1 MGCRKSNNLIQFYK
15 NKRLDNIVRPFVFKP
30 NTLSKKAIMK
40 KIFLLL
46 FISSSILQAQHVLT
60 ERLQEELN
68 SINRLDQKVS
78 IRIQMLDKVDAF
90 EMHKEFVRLET
101 PIQERARQTVLS
113 LQQKSKETQFELLEV
128 IRIANPEVFN
138 KLRNYWVINN
148 IYAEAPINL
157 IYELGKRDDIAF
169 IDLNADISS
178 PLEIMESEPMN
189 FEAADAMEP
198 GLIAI
203 NAPALWHLGYTGK
216 GLLVYDYDT
225 GVCAEHPAIKERF
238 LANRF
243 PMDQSWYGYFRDFP
257 NEINSDH
264 GTHTLGTILGE
275 GLPSGDTI
283 GVAPGAY
290 WIACDLV
297 TTTVAALPP
306 LENIV
311 AAYEWALDSDEN
323 PETTFDIPAVINNSW
338 RWRDE
343 ADTVHCNDYIVD
355 LMNALEAAGIAS
367 VFSGGN
373 SGPSNTSVNAP
384 QRINTTIVNTFS
396 VGSINANDDEFA
408 ISTFST
414 RGPLQC
420 PATDSSL
427 IIHPEVVAPG
437 QSVRSSTGMNSY
449 DTKSGTS
456 MAAPHVSGAVLL
468 LKEAFPNLSGADLLT
483 ALYFTA
489 IDMGDLGED
498 NTFGMGLID
507 CLAAFEYLSLT
518 NTPTNPFETLYDVEV
533 LEILEPQSELFCS
546 ATVNPSFVII
556 NNGDSTLH
564 TIQVLVNL
572 NGEELTSYTWE
583 GTLIS
588 GGTITETIEGFTID
602 EDVTQ
607 KHELQVQVSLSNIY
621 EKDVFNNSLIQRFSY
636 HGFTNAPFIETF
648 ESNTLETNN
657 WKIENIDADRTW
669 EIEEAEGIEGS
680 TLSAKMRMYN
690 YSSIGQRDA
699 LVSPNI
705 NLEEGADY
713 NLYFSYAHQN
723 RNIGS
728 YDDSLIV
735 QISTDCGV
743 NFQRVFA
750 KGGDQLETTDTLD
763 LNFEPSYPTHWRNE
777 TIDISQYVP
786 NANTLIVKFTSVNGK
801 QNNLYLDN
809 VFVST
814 PDEFSITNNLEN
826 QFSLFPNPASKTI
839 TLLLNTSNNETKTFD
854 LIDLSGRVLES
865 KTVLNEQTINWDL
878 SFLEAG
884 YYIINMKSSDGNSSH
899 SFIKK

>member
-1 MGCRKSNNLIQFYK
+1 
-15 NKRLDNIVRPFVFKP
+15 
-30 NTLSKKAIMK
+30 MK
-40 KIFLLL
+40 KIFSLLL
-46 FISSSILQAQHVLT
+46 ITSTVLQAQHVLT

-68 SINRLDQKVS
+68 SVERLDQKIS

-101 PIQERARQTVLS
+101 PIQERAIQIVSS
-113 LQQKSKETQFELLEV
+113 LQEKSSETQSEILNA
-128 IRIANPEVFN
+128 IKSTNPEVFES
-138 KLRNYWVINN
+138 LRNYWIVNN

-178 PLEIMESEPMN
+178 PLEIVESEPAN
-189 FEAADAMEP
+189 FESTEAMEP
-198 GLIAI
+198 GLVAI
-203 NAPALWHLGYTGK
+203 NAPALWALGYTGK

-225 GVCAEHPAIKERF
+225 GVCAEHPAIKKRF

-275 GLPSGDTI
+275 GLASGDTI
-283 GVAPGAY
+283 GVAPAAY

-297 TTTVAALPP
+297 TTTVEALPP

-323 PETTFDIPAVINNSW
+323 SETTFDIPVVINNSW

-373 SGPSNTSVNAP
+373 SGPNNTSVNAP

-396 VGSINANDDEFA
+396 VGSINANSDEFA

-449 DTKSGTS
+449 ESKSGTS

-489 IDMGDLGED
+489 SDMGTAGED

-518 NTPTNPFETLYDVEV
+518 NTPTNPFETIYDVEV
-533 LEILEPQSELFCS
+533 LDILEPQSETFCS
-546 ATVNPSFVII
+546 STVNPSFVIV

-564 TIQVLVNL
+564 TIHVLVNL
-572 NGEELTSYTWE
+572 NGEELTAYTWE
-583 GTLIS
+583 GTLLS
-588 GGTITETIEGFTID
+588 GESITETINGFTIE
-602 EDVTQ
+602 EDVSL
-607 KHELQVQVSLSNIY
+607 KHELQVQVSLDNLY
-621 EKDVFNNSLIQRFSY
+621 EKDVFNNSLLQRFSY
-636 HGFTNAPFIETF
+636 HGFTNAPFIESF
-648 ESNTLETNN
+648 ESNSLETNN
-657 WKIENIDADRTW
+657 WKIENIDADKTW
-669 EIEEAEGIEGS
+669 EIEGAEGIEGS
-680 TLSAKMRMYN
+680 TLSAKMPMYN
-690 YSSIGQRDA
+690 YSSVGQRDA
-699 LVSPNI
+699 LISPNI
-705 NLEEGADY
+705 NLEQGQDY
-713 NLYFSYAHQN
+713 NIYFSYAHQN
-723 RNIGS
+723 RNVGA

-735 QISTDCGV
+735 EISTDCGV
-743 NFQRVFA
+743 NFHRVFA
-750 KGGDQLETTDTLD
+750 KGGDNLETTDTLD
-763 LNFEPSYPTHWRNE
+763 LNFEPLYATHWRNE
-777 TIDISQYVP
+777 TIVLAEYVP
-786 NANTLIVKFTSVNGK
+786 EASSIILKFTSVNGK

-814 PDEFSITNNLEN
+814 EEEFSVTEEFEN
-826 QFSLFPNPASKTI
+826 SFSLFPNPASSIIQLVYTGNKNKLSTVY
-839 TLLLNTSNNETKTFD
+839 LL
-854 LIDLSGRVLES
+854 DLSGRVLET
-865 KTVLNEQTINWDL
+865 KTMHTNKLNWDI
-878 SFLEAG
+878 SSYETG
-884 YYIINMKSSDGNSSH
+884 YYIFKVKSNEGTLSKY
-899 SFIKK
+899 FIKR

>member
-1 MGCRKSNNLIQFYK
+1 MDILNTIKSTHPSVY
-15 NKRLDNIVRPFVFKP
+15 
-30 NTLSKKAIMK
+30 
-40 KIFLLL
+40 
-46 FISSSILQAQHVLT
+46 
-60 ERLQEELN
+60 
-68 SINRLDQKVS
+68 
-78 IRIQMLDKVDAF
+78 
-90 EMHKEFVRLET
+90 
-101 PIQERARQTVLS
+101 
-113 LQQKSKETQFELLEV
+113 
-128 IRIANPEVFN
+128 AN
-138 KLRNYWVINN
+138 LRNYWIINN
-148 IYAEAPINL
+148 IYAEAPADL
-157 IYELGKRDDIAF
+157 IYKLGKRDDIAF
-169 IDLNADISS
+169 IDLNADICS
-178 PLEIMESEPMN
+178 PLEIVESEPAN
-189 FEAADAMEP
+189 FESTEAMEP
-198 GLIAI
+198 GLAAI
-203 NAPALWHLGYTGK
+203 NAPALWEMGYTGK

-225 GVCAEHPAIKERF
+225 GVCAEHPAIKKRF

-283 GVAPGAY
+283 GVAPAAY

-297 TTTVAALPP
+297 TTTVEALPP

-396 VGSINANDDEFA
+396 VGSINANIDEFA

-449 DTKSGTS
+449 ESKSGTS

-468 LKEAFPNLSGADLLT
+468 LKEAFPNLSGAELLT

-489 IDMGDLGED
+489 IDMGTPGED

-507 CLAAFEYLSLT
+507 CLAAFEYLSIT
-518 NTPTNPFETLYDVEV
+518 YIPTNPFETIYDVEV
-533 LEILEPQSELFCS
+533 LDILEPQSETFC
-546 ATVNPSFVII
+546 ADTVNPSFVII
-556 NNGDSTLH
+556 NNGDSTLY
-564 TIQVLVNL
+564 TMNILVNH

-583 GTLIS
+583 GTLLS
-588 GGTITETIEGFTID
+588 GESITETIEGFTID

-607 KHELQVQVSLSNIY
+607 KHELQVQVSLNNVY
-621 EKDVFNNSLIQRFSY
+621 EKDVFNNSLLQRFSY

-648 ESNTLETNN
+648 ESNSLETNN
-657 WKIENIDADRTW
+657 WKIENVDADRTW
-669 EIEEAEGIEGS
+669 EIEEAEGIDGS
-680 TLSAKMRMYN
+680 TLSAKMPMYN

-705 NLEEGADY
+705 NLEEGTDY

-723 RNIGS
+723 RNVGS
-728 YDDSLIV
+728 HEDSLIV
-735 QISTDCGV
+735 EISTDCGV
-743 NFQRVFA
+743 NFHRVFT
-750 KGGDQLETTDTLD
+750 KGGDNLETTDTLD
-763 LNFEPSYPTHWRNE
+763 LNFEPLYASHWRNE
-777 TIDISQYVP
+777 TIVLSEYVP
-786 NANTLIVKFTSVNGK
+786 NANVVIIKFSSVNGK

-809 VFVST
+809 VFLST
-814 PDEFSITNNLEN
+814 AEEFSITNNLEN
-826 QFSLFPNPASKTI
+826 QFSLSPNPATNTIKLLIDTSDKEAKTI
-839 TLLLNTSNNETKTFD
+839 N
-854 LIDLSGRVLES
+854 LIDLSGRVLGT
-865 KTVLNEQTINWDL
+865 KIVLNEQAINWDL
-878 SFLEAG
+878 SSLEAG
-884 YYIINMKSSDGNSSH
+884 YYIINMESSKGISSQ
-899 SFIKK
+899 SFIKR

>member
-1 MGCRKSNNLIQFYK
+1 MSSLLFT
-15 NKRLDNIVRPFVFKP
+15 P
-30 NTLSKKAIMK
+30 NTLYKKTIMK

-60 ERLQEELN
+60 ERLQEE
-68 SINRLDQKVS
+68 INTIDRLDQKIS
-78 IRIQMLDKVDAF
+78 IRIEMLDKVDAF

-101 PIQERARQTVLS
+101 PIQQRARQIVLS
-113 LQQKSKETQFELLEV
+113 LQQKSKETQFELLEA
-128 IRIANPEVFN
+128 IRISNPEVYEN
-138 KLRNYWVINN
+138 LRNYWIINN
-148 IYAEAPINL
+148 IYAEAPIEL
-157 IYELGKRDDIAF
+157 IYELGKREDIAF
-169 IDLNADISS
+169 IDLNSDISS
-178 PLEIMESEPMN
+178 PLEIMESESVS
-189 FEAADAMEP
+189 FVAAEAMEP

-203 NAPALWHLGYTGK
+203 NAPALWDLGYTGK

-225 GVCAEHPAIKERF
+225 GVCAEHPAIKKRF

-243 PMDQSWYGYFRDFP
+243 PMEQSWYGYFRDFP

-297 TTTVAALPP
+297 TTTVEALPP

-323 PETTFDIPAVINNSW
+323 PETTFNIPAVINNSW

-396 VGSINANDDEFA
+396 VGSINANSEEFA

-449 DTKSGTS
+449 ESKSGTS
-456 MAAPHVSGAVLL
+456 MAAPHISGAVLL

-489 IDMGDLGED
+489 IDMGDVGED

-533 LEILEPQSELFCS
+533 LEILEPQSETFCS
-546 ATVNPSFVII
+546 STVNPSFII
-556 NNGDSTLH
+556 VNNGDSTLH
-564 TIQVLVNL
+564 TIHVLVNL
-572 NGEELTSYTWE
+572 NGEVLTSYTWE
-583 GTLIS
+583 GTLLS
-588 GGTITETIEGFTID
+588 GESITESIDGFTID

-607 KHELQVQVSLSNIY
+607 KHELQVQVSLENTY
-621 EKDVFNNSLIQRFSY
+621 EKDVFNNSLIQRFSF
-636 HGFTNAPFIETF
+636 HGFTDAPFIETF
-648 ESNTLETNN
+648 ESNSLVTNN
-657 WKIENIDADRTW
+657 WKVENIDADRTW

-690 YSSIGQRDA
+690 YSSIGQRDV

-705 NLEEGADY
+705 NLLEGEDY

-723 RNIGS
+723 RNVGS

-735 QISTDCGV
+735 EISTDCGI
-743 NFQRVFA
+743 NFHRVFG
-750 KGGDQLETTDTLD
+750 KGGDHLETTDTLD
-763 LNFEPSYPTHWRNE
+763 LNFEPSYSTHWRNE
-777 TIDISQYVP
+777 TIVLSEYVP
-786 NANTLIVKFTSVNGK
+786 NANAVIVKFTTVNGK

-814 PDEFSITNNLEN
+814 AEEFSLSENLEN
-826 QFSLFPNPASKTI
+826 QFSLFPNPATKSI
-839 TLLLNTSNNETKTFD
+839 TLLLNTKDKESKTFN
-854 LIDLSGRVLES
+854 LIDLSGRVLET
-865 KTVLNEQTINWDL
+865 KTVVNDQNIHWNL
-878 SFLEAG
+878 SSLEAG
-884 YYIINMKSSDGNSSH
+884 YYLINMESSKVNSSH

>member
-1 MGCRKSNNLIQFYK
+1 
-15 NKRLDNIVRPFVFKP
+15 
-30 NTLSKKAIMK
+30 MK
-40 KIFLLL
+40 KIFSLLL
-46 FISSSILQAQHVLT
+46 ITSTVLQAQHVLT

-68 SINRLDQKVS
+68 SVERLDQKIS

-101 PIQERARQTVLS
+101 PIQERAIQIVSS
-113 LQQKSKETQFELLEV
+113 LQEKSSETQSEILNT
-128 IRIANPEVFN
+128 IKSTHPEVFES
-138 KLRNYWVINN
+138 LRNYWIVNN

-178 PLEIMESEPMN
+178 PLEIVESEPAN
-189 FEAADAMEP
+189 FESTEAMEP
-198 GLIAI
+198 GLAAI
-203 NAPALWHLGYTGK
+203 NAPALWALGYTGK

-225 GVCAEHPAIKERF
+225 GVCAEHPAIKKRF

-283 GVAPGAY
+283 GVAPAAY

-297 TTTVAALPP
+297 TTTVEALPP

-323 PETTFDIPAVINNSW
+323 PETTYDIPAVINNSW

-373 SGPSNTSVNAP
+373 SGPNNTSVNAP

-396 VGSINANDDEFA
+396 VGSINANSDEFA

-449 DTKSGTS
+449 ESKSGTS

-489 IDMGDLGED
+489 SDMGTPGED

-518 NTPTNPFETLYDVEV
+518 NTPTNPFETIYDVEV
-533 LEILEPQSELFCS
+533 LDNLEPQSETFCS
-546 ATVNPSFVII
+546 STVNPSFVIV

-564 TIQVLVNL
+564 TIHVLVNL

-583 GTLIS
+583 GTLLS
-588 GGTITETIEGFTID
+588 GESITETINGFTIE
-602 EDVTQ
+602 EDVTL
-607 KHELQVQVSLSNIY
+607 KHELQVQVSLDNLY
-621 EKDVFNNSLIQRFSY
+621 EKDVFNNSLLQRFSY

-648 ESNTLETNN
+648 ESNSLETNN
-657 WKIENIDADRTW
+657 WKIENIDADKTW
-669 EIEEAEGIEGS
+669 EIEGAEGIEGS
-680 TLSAKMRMYN
+680 TLSAKMPMYN
-690 YSSIGQRDA
+690 YSSVGQRDA
-699 LVSPNI
+699 LISPNI
-705 NLEEGADY
+705 ILEQGQDY
-713 NLYFSYAHQN
+713 NIYFSYAHQN
-723 RNIGS
+723 RNVGA

-735 QISTDCGV
+735 EISTDCGV
-743 NFQRVFA
+743 NFHKVFA
-750 KGGDQLETTDTLD
+750 KGGDNLETTDTLD
-763 LNFEPSYPTHWRNE
+763 LNFEPLYATHWRNE
-777 TIDISQYVP
+777 TIVLAEYVP
-786 NANTLIVKFTSVNGK
+786 EASSIILKFTSVNGK

-809 VFVST
+809 IFVST
-814 PDEFSITNNLEN
+814 EEEFSVTEEFEN
-826 QFSLFPNPASKTI
+826 SFSVFPNPASSTI
-839 TLLLNTSNNETKTFD
+839 QLVYTGNKNKLSTVYLL
-854 LIDLSGRVLES
+854 DLSGRVLET
-865 KTVLNEQTINWDL
+865 KTLYTNKLNWDI
-878 SFLEAG
+878 STYETG
-884 YYIINMKSSDGNSSH
+884 YYIFKVKSDEGTLSK
-899 SFIKK
+899 SFIKR

>member
-1 MGCRKSNNLIQFYK
+1 M
-15 NKRLDNIVRPFVFKP
+15 KRI
-30 NTLSKKAIMK
+30 
-40 KIFLLL
+40 LLL
-46 FISSSILQAQHVLT
+46 LLLSSSYLQAQNALT
-60 ERLQEELN
+60 ERLQEE
-68 SINRLDQKVS
+68 INGVERLDQKIS

-90 EMHKEFVRLET
+90 DMHKEFVQLET
-101 PIQERARQTVLS
+101 PIQERARQTVLR
-113 LQQKSKETQFELLEV
+113 LQQKAKETQSELIEFV
-128 IRIANPEVFN
+128 RISNPEVFEN
-138 KLRNYWVINN
+138 LRNYWVINN
-148 IYAEAPINL
+148 IYAEAPVNL
-157 IYELGKRDDIAF
+157 IYELGKREDIAF

-178 PLEIMESEPMN
+178 PLEIVESEPAN
-189 FEAADAMEP
+189 FESTDAMEP
-198 GLIAI
+198 GLVAI
-203 NAPALWHLGYTGK
+203 NAPAMWEMGYTGK

-225 GVCAEHPAIKERF
+225 GVCAEHPAIKKRF

-243 PMDQSWYGYFRDFP
+243 PMEQSWYGYFRDFP

-283 GVAPGAY
+283 GVAPAAY

-297 TTTVAALPP
+297 TTTVEALPP

-311 AAYEWALDSDEN
+311 AAYEWALDSDDN
-323 PETTFDIPAVINNSW
+323 PETTYDIPAVINNSW

-355 LMNALEAAGIAS
+355 LMNALEAAGIAN

-449 DTKSGTS
+449 ESKSGTS

-468 LKEAFPNLSGADLLT
+468 LKEAFPNLSGAELLT

-489 IDMGDLGED
+489 TDMGVPGED

-518 NTPTNPFETLYDVEV
+518 NTPTNPNETLYDIEV
-533 LEILEPQSELFCS
+533 LEIIEPQSDLFCS
-546 ATVNPSFVII
+546 SIVNPSFTIR
-556 NNGDSTLH
+556 NNGEN
-564 TIQVLVNL
+564 TIHAFDVKVNL
-572 NGEELTSYTWE
+572 NGEELTTYSWIGNLTQGE
-583 GTLIS
+583 
-588 GGTITETIEGFTID
+588 TITESIAPITIEQ
-602 EDVTQ
+602 DVTQ
-607 KHELQVQVSLSNIY
+607 IHELQIQVSLDTIY
-621 EKDVFNNSLIQRFSY
+621 EKDVFNNSLLQRFSW

-648 ESNTLETNN
+648 ESNSLTTNN
-657 WKIENIDADRTW
+657 WKIENIDEEVTW
-669 EIEEAEGIEGS
+669 GIEEASGIEGS

-705 NLEEGADY
+705 NLEDGTDY

-723 RNIGS
+723 RNVGS
-728 YDDSLIV
+728 HDDSLIV
-735 QISTDCGV
+735 EISTDCGA
-743 NFQRVFA
+743 NFHRVFA
-750 KGGDQLETTDTLD
+750 KGGDNLETTDTLD
-763 LNFEPSYPTHWRNE
+763 LNFEPSYASHWKNE
-777 TIDISQYVP
+777 TIVLSEYVP
-786 NANTLIVKFTSVNGK
+786 NANSVIVKFTSVNGK

-814 PDEFSITNNLEN
+814 AEEFSITDKLEN
-826 QFSLFPNPASKTI
+826 EFSLFPNPATNSLN
-839 TLLLNTSNNETKTFD
+839 LLLNTSNKETKTFE
-854 LIDLSGRVLES
+854 LVDLSGRVLETKTTEKES
-865 KTVLNEQTINWDL
+865 KFSWDISHL
-878 SFLEAG
+878 DSG
-884 YYIINMKSSDGNSSH
+884 YYIVKLKSAKGNSSH

>member
-1 MGCRKSNNLIQFYK
+1 M
-15 NKRLDNIVRPFVFKP
+15 KRIL
-30 NTLSKKAIMK
+30 
-40 KIFLLL
+40 FLLL
-46 FISSSILQAQHVLT
+46 LSSSLLQAQNALT
-60 ERLQEELN
+60 ERLQEEIN
-68 SINRLDQKVS
+68 SIDRLDETIS

-90 EMHKEFVRLET
+90 EMHKEFVLLET
-101 PIQERARQTVLS
+101 PINERARQTVLK
-113 LQQKSKETQFELLEV
+113 LQQKAKETQSELIESL
-128 IRIANPEVFN
+128 RISYPEVFEN
-138 KLRNYWVINN
+138 LRNYWVINN

-178 PLEIMESEPMN
+178 PLEIMESEPLN
-189 FEAADAMEP
+189 FEATEAMEP
-198 GLIAI
+198 GLVAI
-203 NAPALWHLGYTGK
+203 NAPALWALGYTGK

-225 GVCAEHPAIKERF
+225 GVCAEHPAIKKRF

-243 PMDQSWYGYFRDFP
+243 PMNQSWYGYFRDFP

-283 GVAPGAY
+283 GVAPAAY

-297 TTTVAALPP
+297 TTTVEALPP

-373 SGPSNTSVNAP
+373 SGPNNTSVNAP

-396 VGSINANDDEFA
+396 VGSIIANSDEFA

-449 DTKSGTS
+449 ESKSGTS

-489 IDMGDLGED
+489 ADMGTPGED
-498 NTFGMGLID
+498 NTYGMGLID

-533 LEILEPQSELFCS
+533 LDILEPQSETFCS
-546 ATVNPSFVII
+546 STVNPIFVIV

-564 TIQVLVNL
+564 TIHVLVNL
-572 NGEELTSYTWE
+572 NGEELTAYTWE
-583 GTLIS
+583 GTLLS
-588 GGTITETIEGFTID
+588 GESITETINGFTIE
-602 EDVTQ
+602 EDVDV
-607 KHELQVQVSLSNIY
+607 KHELQVQVSLDNVY
-621 EKDVFNNSLIQRFSY
+621 EKDVFNNALLQRFSY

-648 ESNTLETNN
+648 ESNSFASNN
-657 WKIENIDADRTW
+657 WKIENIDADKTW

-680 TLSAKMRMYN
+680 TLSAKMPMYN
-690 YSSIGQRDA
+690 YSNVGQRDA
-699 LVSPNI
+699 LISPNI
-705 NLEEGADY
+705 NLEQGQDY

-723 RNIGS
+723 RNAGS
-728 YDDSLIV
+728 HDDSLIV
-735 QISTDCGV
+735 EISTDCGV
-743 NFQRVFA
+743 NFYRVFA
-750 KGGDQLETTDTLD
+750 KGGDNLETTDTLD

-777 TIDISQYVP
+777 TIVLAEYVP
-786 NANTLIVKFTSVNGK
+786 EASSIILKISTVNGK

-809 VFVST
+809 VIVST
-814 PDEFSITNNLEN
+814 AEEFSLTEQVDNS
-826 QFSLFPNPASKTI
+826 FSVFPNPANSTI
-839 TLLLNTSNNETKTFD
+839 QLVYNGNKNKETKVYLLD
-854 LIDLSGRVLES
+854 LTGRVLET
-865 KTVLNEQTINWDL
+865 KTLLTNKLNWDV
-878 SFLEAG
+878 SSYNNG
-884 YYIINMKSSDGNSSH
+884 CYIFKVQSDGATLSK
-899 SFIKK
+899 SFIKM